1 MIAMSDAGKKTVLI
15 DGDVHPNALAL
26 FDARD
31 DVELV
36 KVPLEDPAALSEA
49 VTGANGILARSARIT
64 PELIASANGLQ
75 VVSRHGVGYDRVD
88 VDALTARNIP
98 LAVTGTAN
106 SPSVAEHAMM
116 FMLACAKRLRPTDR
130 RTREGDFLKA
140 RQELGR
146 VELLEKKVLIIGF
159 GRIGKIVARR
169 CQGFDMEVLAYD
181 PYIDQQ
187 IIRDA
192 GATPVEAFCDVLG
205 DVDFLTVHV
214 PLNDETE
221 DMIGAA
227 ELGMMKSTAILVNCA
242 RGGIVNE
249 SALYDALKADR
260 LFGAGIDVFAIEPT
274 PGDHP
279 LFTLDNVLVNP
290 HAAASAVECLE
301 RMGVQ
306 AAQNIL
312 DLFDGKLDP
321 QMVVN
326 TEAI

>member
-1 MIAMSDAGKKTVLI
+1 MSDVQKKTILI
-15 DGDVHPNALAL
+15 DGDVHPSALKL
-26 FDARD
+26 LEARSD
-31 DVELV
+31 IELV
-36 KVPLEDPAALSEA
+36 RVPLEDATALADA

-64 PELIASANGLQ
+64 PELVATANGLE
-75 VVSRHGVGYDRVD
+75 VVSRHGVGYDRVN
-88 VDALTARNIP
+88 VEALSARKIP
-98 LAVTGTAN
+98 LTVTGTAN

-146 VELLEKKVLIIGF
+146 LELLEKKVLIIGF

-169 CQGFDMEVLAYD
+169 CQGFDMEVLACD
-181 PYIDQQ
+181 PYIDPQ
-187 IIRDA
+187 IMRDA
-192 GATPVEAFCDVLG
+192 GVTPVENFRDILG
-205 DVDFLTVHV
+205 DIDYLTIHI
-214 PLNDETE
+214 PLNDETANL
-221 DMIGAA
+221 IGAD
-227 ELGMMKSTAILVNCA
+227 ELAQMKPSAILVNCA

-249 SALYDALKADR
+249 DALYDTLKAEK

-312 DLFDGKLDP
+312 DQFDGKLDP
-321 QMVVN
+321 DMVVN
-326 TEAI
+326 QDVL

>member
-1 MIAMSDAGKKTVLI
+1 MSEGHNKTIVI
-15 DGDVHPNALAL
+15 DGDVHSSALAVL
-26 FDARD
+26 EARD
-31 DVELV
+31 DIDLV
-36 KVPLEDPAALSEA
+36 KVPLEDAAALAKA
-49 VTGANGILARSARIT
+49 VSGANGILARSARIT

-75 VVSRHGVGYDRVD
+75 IVSRHGVGYDRVNIE
-88 VDALTARNIP
+88 ALSARKIP

-116 FMLACAKRLRPTDR
+116 FMLACAKRLRPTDQ
-130 RTREGDFLKA
+130 RTRNGDFLKA

-169 CQGFDMEVLAYD
+169 CQGFDMQVLACD
-181 PYIDQQ
+181 PFIDQQ
-187 IIRDA
+187 TIRDA
-192 GATPVEAFCDVLG
+192 GVTPVENFRDVLRE
-205 DVDFLTVHV
+205 VDYLTIHV

-221 DMIGAA
+221 NLIDVE
-227 ELGMMKSTAILVNCA
+227 ELALLKSTAILVNCA
-242 RGGIVNE
+242 RGGIINE
-249 SALYDALKADR
+249 DALYDVLKNEKI
-260 LFGAGIDVFAIEPT
+260 FGAGIDVFAIEPT

-290 HAAASAVECLE
+290 HAAASAMECLE

-312 DLFDGKLDP
+312 DSFDGKLDP
-321 QMVVN
+321 VMVVN
-326 TEAI
+326 QEVL

>member
-1 MIAMSDAGKKTVLI
+1 MEMSEGHNKTIVI
-15 DGDVHPNALAL
+15 DGDVHSSALAVL
-26 FDARD
+26 EVRD
-31 DVELV
+31 DIDLV
-36 KVPLEDPAALSEA
+36 KVPLEDAAALAEA
-49 VTGANGILARSARIT
+49 VSGANGILARSARIT

-75 VVSRHGVGYDRVD
+75 IVSRHGVGYDRVNIE
-88 VDALTARNIP
+88 ALSARKIP

-116 FMLACAKRLRPTDR
+116 FMLACAKRLRPTDQ
-130 RTREGDFLKA
+130 RTRNGDFLRA

-169 CQGFDMEVLAYD
+169 CQGFDMQVLACD
-181 PYIDQQ
+181 PFIDQQ
-187 IIRDA
+187 TIRDA
-192 GATPVEAFCDVLG
+192 GVTPVENFRDVLRE
-205 DVDFLTVHV
+205 VDYLTIHV

-221 DMIGAA
+221 NLIDVE
-227 ELGMMKSTAILVNCA
+227 ELALLKSTAILVNCA
-242 RGGIVNE
+242 RGGIINE
-249 SALYDALKADR
+249 DALYDVLKNEKI
-260 LFGAGIDVFAIEPT
+260 FGAGIDVFAIEPT

-290 HAAASAVECLE
+290 HAAASAMECLE

-312 DLFDGKLDP
+312 DAFDGKLDP
-321 QMVVN
+321 GMVVN
-326 TEAI
+326 QEVL

>member
-1 MIAMSDAGKKTVLI
+1 MEMSEGHNKTIVI
-15 DGDVHPNALAL
+15 DGDVHSSALAVL
-26 FDARD
+26 EVRD
-31 DVELV
+31 DIDLV
-36 KVPLEDPAALSEA
+36 KVPLEDAAALAKA
-49 VTGANGILARSARIT
+49 VSGANGILARSARIT

-75 VVSRHGVGYDRVD
+75 IVSRHGVGYDRVNIE
-88 VDALTARNIP
+88 ALSARKIP

-116 FMLACAKRLRPTDR
+116 FMLACAKRLRPTDQ
-130 RTREGDFLKA
+130 RTRNGDFLKA

-169 CQGFDMEVLAYD
+169 CQGFDMQVLACD
-181 PYIDQQ
+181 PFIDQQ
-187 IIRDA
+187 TIRDA
-192 GATPVEAFCDVLG
+192 GVTPVENFRDVLRE
-205 DVDFLTVHV
+205 VDYLTIHV

-221 DMIGAA
+221 NLIDVE
-227 ELGMMKSTAILVNCA
+227 ELALLKSTAILVNCA
-242 RGGIVNE
+242 RGGIINE
-249 SALYDALKADR
+249 DALYDVLKNEKI
-260 LFGAGIDVFAIEPT
+260 FGAGIDVFAIEPT

-290 HAAASAVECLE
+290 HAAASAMECLE

-312 DLFDGKLDP
+312 DSFDGKLDP
-321 QMVVN
+321 GMVVN
-326 TEAI
+326 QEVL

>member
-1 MIAMSDAGKKTVLI
+1 MEMSEGHNKTIVI
-15 DGDVHPNALAL
+15 DGDVHSSALAVL
-26 FDARD
+26 EARD
-31 DVELV
+31 DIDLV
-36 KVPLEDPAALSEA
+36 KVPLEDAAALAEA
-49 VTGANGILARSARIT
+49 VSGANGILARSARIT

-75 VVSRHGVGYDRVD
+75 IVSRHGVGYDRVNIE
-88 VDALTARNIP
+88 ALSARKIP

-116 FMLACAKRLRPTDR
+116 FMLACAKRLRPTDQ
-130 RTREGDFLKA
+130 RTRNGDFLKA

-169 CQGFDMEVLAYD
+169 CQGFDMQVLACD
-181 PYIDQQ
+181 PFIDPQT
-187 IIRDA
+187 IRDA
-192 GATPVEAFCDVLG
+192 GVTPVENFRDVLRE
-205 DVDFLTVHV
+205 VDYLTIHV

-221 DMIGAA
+221 NLIDVE
-227 ELGMMKSTAILVNCA
+227 ELALLKSTAILVNCA
-242 RGGIVNE
+242 RGGIINE
-249 SALYDALKADR
+249 DALYDVLKNEKI
-260 LFGAGIDVFAIEPT
+260 FGAGIDVFAVEPT

-290 HAAASAVECLE
+290 HAAASAMECLE

-312 DLFDGKLDP
+312 DSFDGKLDP
-321 QMVVN
+321 GMVVN
-326 TEAI
+326 QEVL

>member
-1 MIAMSDAGKKTVLI
+1 MSEEGKKTVLI

-26 FDARD
+26 FDARN

-36 KVPLEDPAALSEA
+36 KVPLEDATALAEA

-64 PELIASANGLQ
+64 PALIASANGLQ

-88 VDALTARNIP
+88 VEALTARNIP

-187 IIRDA
+187 FIRDA
-192 GATPVEAFCDVLG
+192 GAMPVEAFRDVLG
-205 DVDFLTVHV
+205 EIDFLTVHV
-214 PLNDETE
+214 PLNDETK
-221 DMIGAA
+221 DLIGAT
-227 ELGMMKSTAILVNCA
+227 ELGMMKSSAILVNCA

-249 SALYDALKADR
+249 GALHDALKEDR
-260 LFGAGIDVFAIEPT
+260 LFGAGVDVFVIDPT
-274 PGDHP
+274 PGHHP

-301 RMGVQ
+301 RMGIQ

-326 TEAI
+326 TDAL

>member
-1 MIAMSDAGKKTVLI
+1 MEMSEGHNKTIVI
-15 DGDVHPNALAL
+15 DGDVHSSALAVL
-26 FDARD
+26 EARD
-31 DVELV
+31 DIDLV
-36 KVPLEDPAALSEA
+36 KVPLEDAAALAKA
-49 VTGANGILARSARIT
+49 VSGANGILARSARIT

-75 VVSRHGVGYDRVD
+75 IVSRHGVGYDRVNIE
-88 VDALTARNIP
+88 ALSARKIP

-116 FMLACAKRLRPTDR
+116 FMLACAKRLRPTDQ
-130 RTREGDFLKA
+130 RTRNGDFLKA

-169 CQGFDMEVLAYD
+169 CQGFDMQVLACD
-181 PYIDQQ
+181 PFIDQQ
-187 IIRDA
+187 TIRDA
-192 GATPVEAFCDVLG
+192 GVTPVENFRDVLRE
-205 DVDFLTVHV
+205 VDYLTIHV

-221 DMIGAA
+221 NLIDVE
-227 ELGMMKSTAILVNCA
+227 ELALLKSTAILVNCA
-242 RGGIVNE
+242 RGGIINE
-249 SALYDALKADR
+249 DALYDVLKNEKI
-260 LFGAGIDVFAIEPT
+260 FGAGIDVFAVEPT

-290 HAAASAVECLE
+290 HAAASAMECLE

-312 DLFDGKLDP
+312 DSFDGKLDP
-321 QMVVN
+321 GMVVN
-326 TEAI
+326 QEVL

>member
-1 MIAMSDAGKKTVLI
+1 MSEGHNKTIVI
-15 DGDVHPNALAL
+15 DGDVHSSALAVL
-26 FDARD
+26 EVRD
-31 DVELV
+31 DIDLV
-36 KVPLEDPAALSEA
+36 KVPLEDAAALAEA
-49 VTGANGILARSARIT
+49 VSGANGILARSARIT

-75 VVSRHGVGYDRVD
+75 IVSRHGVGYDRVNIE
-88 VDALTARNIP
+88 ALSARKIP

-116 FMLACAKRLRPTDR
+116 FMLACAKRLRPTDQ
-130 RTREGDFLKA
+130 RTRNGDFLKA

-169 CQGFDMEVLAYD
+169 CQGFDMQVLACD
-181 PYIDQQ
+181 PFIDQQ
-187 IIRDA
+187 TIRDA
-192 GATPVEAFCDVLG
+192 GVTPVENFRDVLRE
-205 DVDFLTVHV
+205 VDYLTIHV

-221 DMIGAA
+221 NLIGVE
-227 ELGMMKSTAILVNCA
+227 ELALLKSTAILVNCA
-242 RGGIVNE
+242 RGGIINE
-249 SALYDALKADR
+249 DALYDVLKNEKI
-260 LFGAGIDVFAIEPT
+260 FGAGIDVFAIEPT

-290 HAAASAVECLE
+290 HAAASAMECLE

-312 DLFDGKLDP
+312 DAFDGKLDP
-321 QMVVN
+321 GMVVN
-326 TEAI
+326 QEVL

>member
-1 MIAMSDAGKKTVLI
+1 MEMSEGHNKTIVI
-15 DGDVHPNALAL
+15 DGDVHSSALAVL
-26 FDARD
+26 EARD
-31 DVELV
+31 DIDLV
-36 KVPLEDPAALSEA
+36 KVPLEDAAALAKA
-49 VTGANGILARSARIT
+49 VSGANGILARSARIT

-75 VVSRHGVGYDRVD
+75 IVSRHGVGYDRVNIE
-88 VDALTARNIP
+88 ALSARKIP

-116 FMLACAKRLRPTDR
+116 FMLACAKRLRPTDQ
-130 RTREGDFLKA
+130 RTRNGDFLKA

-169 CQGFDMEVLAYD
+169 CQGFDMQVLACD
-181 PYIDQQ
+181 PFIDQQ
-187 IIRDA
+187 TIRDA
-192 GATPVEAFCDVLG
+192 GVTPVENFRDVLRE
-205 DVDFLTVHV
+205 VDYLTIHV

-221 DMIGAA
+221 NLIDVE
-227 ELGMMKSTAILVNCA
+227 ELALLKSTAILVNCA
-242 RGGIVNE
+242 RGGIINE
-249 SALYDALKADR
+249 DALYDVLKNEKI
-260 LFGAGIDVFAIEPT
+260 FGAGIDVFAIEPT

-290 HAAASAVECLE
+290 HAAASAMECLE

-312 DLFDGKLDP
+312 DSFDGKLDP
-321 QMVVN
+321 VMVVN
-326 TEAI
+326 QEVL

>member
-1 MIAMSDAGKKTVLI
+1 MEMSEGHNKTIVI
-15 DGDVHPNALAL
+15 DGDVHSSALAVL
-26 FDARD
+26 EARD
-31 DVELV
+31 DIDLV
-36 KVPLEDPAALSEA
+36 KVPLEDAAALAKA
-49 VTGANGILARSARIT
+49 VSGANGILARSARIT

-75 VVSRHGVGYDRVD
+75 IVSRHGVVYDRVNIE
-88 VDALTARNIP
+88 ALSARKIP

-116 FMLACAKRLRPTDR
+116 FMLACAKRLRPTDQ
-130 RTREGDFLKA
+130 RTRNGDFLKA

-169 CQGFDMEVLAYD
+169 CQGFDMQVLACD
-181 PYIDQQ
+181 PFIDQQ
-187 IIRDA
+187 TIRDA
-192 GATPVEAFCDVLG
+192 GVTPVENFRDVLRE
-205 DVDFLTVHV
+205 VDYLTIHV

-221 DMIGAA
+221 NLIDVE
-227 ELGMMKSTAILVNCA
+227 ELALLKSTAILVNCA
-242 RGGIVNE
+242 RGGIINE
-249 SALYDALKADR
+249 DALYDVLKNEKI
-260 LFGAGIDVFAIEPT
+260 FGAGIDVFAIEPT

-290 HAAASAVECLE
+290 HAAASAMECLE

-312 DLFDGKLDP
+312 DSFDGKLDP
-321 QMVVN
+321 VMVVN
-326 TEAI
+326 QEVL

>member
-1 MIAMSDAGKKTVLI
+1 MSEGHNKTIVI
-15 DGDVHPNALAL
+15 DGDVHSSALAVL
-26 FDARD
+26 EARD
-31 DVELV
+31 DIDLV
-36 KVPLEDPAALSEA
+36 KVPLEDAAALAEA
-49 VTGANGILARSARIT
+49 VSGANGILARSARIT

-75 VVSRHGVGYDRVD
+75 IVSRHGVGYDRVNIK
-88 VDALTARNIP
+88 ALSARKIP

-116 FMLACAKRLRPTDR
+116 FMLACAKRLRPTDQ
-130 RTREGDFLKA
+130 RTRNGDFLKA

-169 CQGFDMEVLAYD
+169 CQGFDMQVLACD
-181 PYIDQQ
+181 PFIDQQ
-187 IIRDA
+187 TIRDA
-192 GATPVEAFCDVLG
+192 GVTPVENFRDVLRE
-205 DVDFLTVHV
+205 VDYLTIHV

-221 DMIGAA
+221 NLIDVE
-227 ELGMMKSTAILVNCA
+227 ELALLKSTAILVNCA
-242 RGGIVNE
+242 RGGIINE
-249 SALYDALKADR
+249 DALYDVLKNEKI
-260 LFGAGIDVFAIEPT
+260 FGAGIDVFAIEPT

-290 HAAASAVECLE
+290 HAAASAMECLE

-312 DLFDGKLDP
+312 DSFDGKLDP
-321 QMVVN
+321 GMVVN
-326 TEAI
+326 QEVL

>member
-1 MIAMSDAGKKTVLI
+1 MSEGHNKTIVM
-15 DGDVHPNALAL
+15 DGDVHSSALAVL
-26 FDARD
+26 DARD
-31 DVELV
+31 DIDLV
-36 KVPLEDPAALSEA
+36 KVPLEDAAALAEA
-49 VTGANGILARSARIT
+49 VSGANGMLARSARIT

-75 VVSRHGVGYDRVD
+75 IVSRHGVGYDRVNIE
-88 VDALTARNIP
+88 ALSARKIP

-116 FMLACAKRLRPTDR
+116 FMLACAKRLRQTDQ
-130 RTREGDFLKA
+130 RTRNGDFLRA

-169 CQGFDMEVLAYD
+169 CQGFDMQVLACD
-181 PYIDQQ
+181 PFIDQQ
-187 IIRDA
+187 TIRDA
-192 GATPVEAFCDVLG
+192 GVTPVENFRDVLRE
-205 DVDFLTVHV
+205 VDYLTIHV

-221 DMIGAA
+221 NLIGVE
-227 ELGMMKSTAILVNCA
+227 ELALLKSTAILVNCA
-242 RGGIVNE
+242 RGGIINE
-249 SALYDALKADR
+249 DALYDVLKNEKI
-260 LFGAGIDVFAIEPT
+260 FGAGIDVFAIEPT

-290 HAAASAVECLE
+290 HAAASAMECLE

-312 DLFDGKLDP
+312 DAFDGKLDP
-321 QMVVN
+321 GMVVN
-326 TEAI
+326 QEVL

>member
-1 MIAMSDAGKKTVLI
+1 MEMSEGHNKTIVI
-15 DGDVHPNALAL
+15 DGDVHSSALAVL
-26 FDARD
+26 EVRD
-31 DVELV
+31 DIDLV
-36 KVPLEDPAALSEA
+36 KVPLEDAAALAEA
-49 VTGANGILARSARIT
+49 VSGANGILARSARIT

-75 VVSRHGVGYDRVD
+75 IVSRHGVGYDRVNIE
-88 VDALTARNIP
+88 ALSARKIP

-116 FMLACAKRLRPTDR
+116 FMLACAKRLRPTDQ
-130 RTREGDFLKA
+130 RTRNGDFLKA

-169 CQGFDMEVLAYD
+169 CQGFDMQVLACD
-181 PYIDQQ
+181 PFIDQQ
-187 IIRDA
+187 TIRDA
-192 GATPVEAFCDVLG
+192 GVTPVENFRDVLRE
-205 DVDFLTVHV
+205 VDYLTIHV

-221 DMIGAA
+221 NLIGVE
-227 ELGMMKSTAILVNCA
+227 ELALLKSTAILVNCA
-242 RGGIVNE
+242 RGGIINE
-249 SALYDALKADR
+249 DALYDVLKNEKI
-260 LFGAGIDVFAIEPT
+260 FGAGIDVFAIEPT

-290 HAAASAVECLE
+290 HAAASAMECLE

-312 DLFDGKLDP
+312 DAFDGKLDP
-321 QMVVN
+321 GMVVN
-326 TEAI
+326 QEVL

>member
-1 MIAMSDAGKKTVLI
+1 MSQGHNKTIVI
-15 DGDVHPNALAL
+15 DGDVHSSALAVL
-26 FDARD
+26 EARD
-31 DVELV
+31 DIDLV
-36 KVPLEDPAALSEA
+36 KVPLEDAAALAKA
-49 VTGANGILARSARIT
+49 VSGANGILARSARIT

-75 VVSRHGVGYDRVD
+75 IVSRHGVGYDRVNIE
-88 VDALTARNIP
+88 ALSARKIP

-116 FMLACAKRLRPTDR
+116 FMLACAKRLRPTDQ
-130 RTREGDFLKA
+130 RTRNGDFLKA

-169 CQGFDMEVLAYD
+169 CQGFDMQVLACD
-181 PYIDQQ
+181 PFIDQKT
-187 IIRDA
+187 IRDA
-192 GATPVEAFCDVLG
+192 GVTPVKNFHDVLRE
-205 DVDFLTVHV
+205 VDYLTIHV

-221 DMIGAA
+221 NLIDVE
-227 ELGMMKSTAILVNCA
+227 ELALLKSTAILVNCA
-242 RGGIVNE
+242 RGGIINE
-249 SALYDALKADR
+249 DALYDVLKNEKI
-260 LFGAGIDVFAIEPT
+260 FGAGIDVFAIEPT

-290 HAAASAVECLE
+290 HAAASAMECLE

-321 QMVVN
+321 GMVVN
-326 TEAI
+326 QEVL

>member
-1 MIAMSDAGKKTVLI
+1 MSEGHNKTIVI
-15 DGDVHPNALAL
+15 DGDVHSSALAVL
-26 FDARD
+26 EARD
-31 DVELV
+31 DIDLV
-36 KVPLEDPAALSEA
+36 KVPLEDAAALAKA
-49 VTGANGILARSARIT
+49 VSGANGILARSARIT

-75 VVSRHGVGYDRVD
+75 IVSRHGVGYDRVNIE
-88 VDALTARNIP
+88 ALSARKIP

-116 FMLACAKRLRPTDR
+116 FMLACAKRLRPTDQ
-130 RTREGDFLKA
+130 RTRNGDFLKA

-169 CQGFDMEVLAYD
+169 CQGFDMQVLACD
-181 PYIDQQ
+181 PFIDQQ
-187 IIRDA
+187 TIRDA
-192 GATPVEAFCDVLG
+192 GVTPVENFRDVLRE
-205 DVDFLTVHV
+205 VDYLTIHV

-221 DMIGAA
+221 NLIDVE
-227 ELGMMKSTAILVNCA
+227 ELALLKSTAILVNCA
-242 RGGIVNE
+242 RGGIINE
-249 SALYDALKADR
+249 DALYDVLKNEKI
-260 LFGAGIDVFAIEPT
+260 FGAGIDVFAIEPT

-290 HAAASAVECLE
+290 HAAASAMECLE

-312 DLFDGKLDP
+312 DAFDGKLDP
-321 QMVVN
+321 GMVVN
-326 TEAI
+326 QEVL

>member
-1 MIAMSDAGKKTVLI
+1 MEMSEGHNKTIVI
-15 DGDVHPNALAL
+15 DGDVHSSALAVL
-26 FDARD
+26 EARHD
-31 DVELV
+31 IDLV
-36 KVPLEDPAALSEA
+36 KVPLEDAAALAEA
-49 VTGANGILARSARIT
+49 VSGANGILARSARIT

-75 VVSRHGVGYDRVD
+75 IVSRHGVGYDRVNIE
-88 VDALTARNIP
+88 ALSARKIP

-116 FMLACAKRLRPTDR
+116 FMLACAKRLRPTDQ
-130 RTREGDFLKA
+130 RTRNGDFLKA

-169 CQGFDMEVLAYD
+169 CQGFDMQVLACD
-181 PYIDQQ
+181 PFIDQQ
-187 IIRDA
+187 TIRDA
-192 GATPVEAFCDVLG
+192 GVTPVENFRDVLRE
-205 DVDFLTVHV
+205 VDYLTIHV

-221 DMIGAA
+221 NLIDVE
-227 ELGMMKSTAILVNCA
+227 ELALLKSTAILVNCA
-242 RGGIVNE
+242 RGGIINE
-249 SALYDALKADR
+249 DALYDVLKNEKI
-260 LFGAGIDVFAIEPT
+260 FGAGIDVFATEPT

-290 HAAASAVECLE
+290 HAAASAMECLE

-312 DLFDGKLDP
+312 DAFDGKLDP
-321 QMVVN
+321 GMVVN
-326 TEAI
+326 QEVL

>member
-1 MIAMSDAGKKTVLI
+1 MSEGHNKTIVI
-15 DGDVHPNALAL
+15 DGDVHSSALAVL
-26 FDARD
+26 EARD
-31 DVELV
+31 DIDLV
-36 KVPLEDPAALSEA
+36 KVPLEDAAALAKA
-49 VTGANGILARSARIT
+49 VSGANGILARSARIT

-75 VVSRHGVGYDRVD
+75 IVSRHGVGYDRVNIE
-88 VDALTARNIP
+88 ALSARKIP

-116 FMLACAKRLRPTDR
+116 FMLACAKRLRPTDQ
-130 RTREGDFLKA
+130 RTRNGDFLKA

-169 CQGFDMEVLAYD
+169 CQGFDMQVLACD
-181 PYIDQQ
+181 PFIDQQ
-187 IIRDA
+187 TIRDA
-192 GATPVEAFCDVLG
+192 GVTPVENFRDVLRE
-205 DVDFLTVHV
+205 VDYLTIHV

-221 DMIGAA
+221 NLIDVE
-227 ELGMMKSTAILVNCA
+227 ELALLKSTAILVNCA
-242 RGGIVNE
+242 RGGIINE
-249 SALYDALKADR
+249 DALYDVLKNEKI
-260 LFGAGIDVFAIEPT
+260 FGAGIDVFAIEPT

-290 HAAASAVECLE
+290 HAAASAMECLE

-312 DLFDGKLDP
+312 DSFDGKLDP
-321 QMVVN
+321 GMVVN
-326 TEAI
+326 QEVL

>member
-1 MIAMSDAGKKTVLI
+1 MSEGHNKTIVI
-15 DGDVHPNALAL
+15 DGDVHSSALAVL
-26 FDARD
+26 EARHD
-31 DVELV
+31 IDLV
-36 KVPLEDPAALSEA
+36 KVPLEDAAALAKA
-49 VTGANGILARSARIT
+49 VSGANGILARSARIT

-75 VVSRHGVGYDRVD
+75 IVSRHGVGYDRVNIE
-88 VDALTARNIP
+88 ALSARKIP

-116 FMLACAKRLRPTDR
+116 FMLACAKRLRPTDQ
-130 RTREGDFLKA
+130 RTRNGDFLKA

-169 CQGFDMEVLAYD
+169 CQGFDMQVLACD
-181 PYIDQQ
+181 PFIDQQ
-187 IIRDA
+187 TIRDA
-192 GATPVEAFCDVLG
+192 GVTPVENFRDVLRE
-205 DVDFLTVHV
+205 VDYLTIHV

-221 DMIGAA
+221 NLIDVE
-227 ELGMMKSTAILVNCA
+227 ELALLKSTAILVNCA
-242 RGGIVNE
+242 RGGIINE
-249 SALYDALKADR
+249 DALYDVLKNEKI
-260 LFGAGIDVFAIEPT
+260 FGAGIDVFATEPT

-290 HAAASAVECLE
+290 HAAASAMECLE

-312 DLFDGKLDP
+312 DAFDGKLDP
-321 QMVVN
+321 GMVVN
-326 TEAI
+326 QEVL

>member
-1 MIAMSDAGKKTVLI
+1 MSEAGKKTVLI

-36 KVPLEDPAALSEA
+36 KVPLEDAAALAEA
-49 VTGANGILARSARIT
+49 VSGANGILARSARIT

-88 VDALTARNIP
+88 VEALTARNIP
-98 LAVTGTAN
+98 LTVTGTAN

-187 IIRDA
+187 FIRDA
-192 GATPVEAFCDVLG
+192 GAMPVEAFRDVLG
-205 DVDFLTVHV
+205 EIDFLTVHV
-214 PLNDETE
+214 PLNDETK
-221 DMIGAA
+221 DLIGAT
-227 ELGMMKSTAILVNCA
+227 ELGMMKSSAILVNCA

-249 SALYDALKADR
+249 GALYDALKEDR
-260 LFGAGIDVFAIEPT
+260 LFGAGVDVFAIEPT

-326 TEAI
+326 TDAL

>member
-1 MIAMSDAGKKTVLI
+1 MEMSEGHNKTIVI
-15 DGDVHPNALAL
+15 DGDVHSSALAVL
-26 FDARD
+26 EARHD
-31 DVELV
+31 IDLV
-36 KVPLEDPAALSEA
+36 KVPLEDAAALAEA
-49 VTGANGILARSARIT
+49 VSGANGILARSARIT

-75 VVSRHGVGYDRVD
+75 IVSRHGVGYDRVNIE
-88 VDALTARNIP
+88 ALSARKIP

-116 FMLACAKRLRPTDR
+116 FMLACAKRLRPTDQ
-130 RTREGDFLKA
+130 RTRNGDFLKA

-169 CQGFDMEVLAYD
+169 CQGFDMQVLACD
-181 PYIDQQ
+181 PFIDQQ
-187 IIRDA
+187 TIRDA
-192 GATPVEAFCDVLG
+192 GVTPVENFRDVLRE
-205 DVDFLTVHV
+205 VDYLTIHV

-221 DMIGAA
+221 NLIDVE
-227 ELGMMKSTAILVNCA
+227 ELALLKSTAILVNCA
-242 RGGIVNE
+242 RGGIINE
-249 SALYDALKADR
+249 DALYDVLKNEKI
-260 LFGAGIDVFAIEPT
+260 FGAGIDVFAIEPT

-290 HAAASAVECLE
+290 HAAASAMECLE

-312 DLFDGKLDP
+312 DAFDGKLDP
-321 QMVVN
+321 GMVVN
-326 TEAI
+326 QEVL

>member
-1 MIAMSDAGKKTVLI
+1 MSEGRNKTIVI
-15 DGDVHPNALAL
+15 DGDVHSSALAVL
-26 FDARD
+26 EARD
-31 DVELV
+31 DIDLV
-36 KVPLEDPAALSEA
+36 KVPLEDAAALAEA
-49 VTGANGILARSARIT
+49 VSGANGILARSARIT

-75 VVSRHGVGYDRVD
+75 IVSRHGVGYDRVNIE
-88 VDALTARNIP
+88 ALSARMIP

-116 FMLACAKRLRPTDR
+116 FMLACAKRLRPTDQ
-130 RTREGDFLKA
+130 RTRNGDFLKA

-169 CQGFDMEVLAYD
+169 CQGFDMQVLACD
-181 PYIDQQ
+181 PFIDQQ
-187 IIRDA
+187 TIRDA
-192 GATPVEAFCDVLG
+192 GVTPVENFRDVLRE
-205 DVDFLTVHV
+205 VDYLTIHV

-221 DMIGAA
+221 NLIDVE
-227 ELGMMKSTAILVNCA
+227 ELALLKSTAILVNCA
-242 RGGIVNE
+242 RGGIINE
-249 SALYDALKADR
+249 DALYDVLKNEKI
-260 LFGAGIDVFAIEPT
+260 FGAGIDVFAIEPT

-290 HAAASAVECLE
+290 HAAASAMECLE

-312 DLFDGKLDP
+312 DAFDGKLDP
-321 QMVVN
+321 GMVVN
-326 TEAI
+326 QEVL

>member
-1 MIAMSDAGKKTVLI
+1 MSDSHKKTILI
-15 DGDVHPNALAL
+15 DGDVHPTALSVL
-26 FDARD
+26 EARD
-31 DVELV
+31 DVELA
-36 KVPLEDPAALSEA
+36 KVPLEDAAALAEA
-49 VTGANGILARSARIT
+49 ATGANGILARSARIT

-75 VVSRHGVGYDRVD
+75 VVSRHGVGYDRVN
-88 VDALTARNIP
+88 VEALSARKIP
-98 LAVTGTAN
+98 LTVTGTAN

-116 FMLACAKRLRPTDR
+116 FMLACAKRLRPTDQ

-169 CQGFDMEVLAYD
+169 CQGFDMEVLACD

-187 IIRDA
+187 AIRDA
-192 GATPVEAFCDVLG
+192 GVTPVENFRDVLS
-205 DVDFLTVHV
+205 DIDYLTIHV
-214 PLNDETE
+214 PLSDETE
-221 DMIGAA
+221 NLISAK
-227 ELGMMKSTAILVNCA
+227 ELAQLKSTAIVVNCA
-242 RGGIVNE
+242 RGGIINE
-249 SALYDALKADR
+249 DALYEVLKNEKI
-260 LFGAGIDVFAIEPT
+260 FGAGVDVFAIEPT

-290 HAAASAVECLE
+290 HAAASAMECLE

-312 DLFDGKLDP
+312 DQFDGKLDP
-321 QMVVN
+321 EMVVN
-326 TEAI
+326 QDVL

>member
-1 MIAMSDAGKKTVLI
+1 MEMSEGHNKTIVI
-15 DGDVHPNALAL
+15 DGDVHSSALAVL
-26 FDARD
+26 EVRD
-31 DVELV
+31 DIDLV
-36 KVPLEDPAALSEA
+36 KVPLEDAAALAEA
-49 VTGANGILARSARIT
+49 VSGANGILARSARIT

-75 VVSRHGVGYDRVD
+75 IVSRHGVGYDRVNIE
-88 VDALTARNIP
+88 ALSARKIP

-116 FMLACAKRLRPTDR
+116 FMLACAKRLRPTDQ
-130 RTREGDFLKA
+130 RTRNGDFLKA

-169 CQGFDMEVLAYD
+169 CQGFDMQVLACD
-181 PYIDQQ
+181 PFIDQQ
-187 IIRDA
+187 TIRDA
-192 GATPVEAFCDVLG
+192 GVTPVENFRDVLRE
-205 DVDFLTVHV
+205 VDYLTIHV

-221 DMIGAA
+221 NLIDVE
-227 ELGMMKSTAILVNCA
+227 ELALLKSTAILVNCA
-242 RGGIVNE
+242 RGGIINE
-249 SALYDALKADR
+249 DALYDVLKNDKI
-260 LFGAGIDVFAIEPT
+260 FGAGIDVFAVEPT

-290 HAAASAVECLE
+290 HAAASAMECLE

-312 DLFDGKLDP
+312 DSFDGKLDP
-321 QMVVN
+321 GMVVN
-326 TEAI
+326 QEVL